1 MENKKIN
8 IIIVDN
14 NKDFCNILE
23 DYLSM
28 QKDIVVTGSARNGVE
43 ALKLIVEKKPD
54 IVVLDIIMPI
64 LDGLGVLER
73 LKSMEINPKPH
84 IIVLSAV
91 GQETIIQ
98 RAITLGADYYV
109 VKPFDMEVFIQRI
122 RQILNNKNNRS
133 YLKIPLNYINK
144 YSKLIAMDA
153 SKLKLQNRIS

>member
-109 VKPFDMEVFIQRI
+109 VKLFDMEVFIQRI